1 MRSEHSANL
10 SLQTKH
16 VGKAL
21 VAKNQGKHVTMQSLL
36 LSWAVKIKG

>member
-21 VAKNQGKHVTMQSLL
+21 IAKKQGKHDTIGSR
-36 LSWAVKIKG
+36 WAVQISK